1 MTVKEANAIVKQ
13 NEECREKLFKGEC
26 DRFHCVLCEKD
37 DFQKSQEVRQMAFRS
52 LEAWEKVID
61 AINNLDEHD
70 YCRCEGAN
78 IPPMIDKEDVLTII
92 KMNLCEVENEQTKR

>member
-1 MTVKEANAIVKQ
+1 MTVKETIKILSDYEELSCGFCHCGGDEVPQAFEMAVK
-13 NEECREKLFKGEC
+13 
-26 DRFHCVLCEKD
+26 
-37 DFQKSQEVRQMAFRS
+37 A

-61 AINNLDEHD
+61 AVNNLDEHD